1 MNHVILMFL
10 RKKKKSS
17 VSSVEVGIHKRIIE
31 VSGTASVF
39 EHTLCRP
46 SKLASLGSLAKA
58 ISKRGLTGDF
68 VECGVY
74 KGGSAA
80 LIFSLLPTDCHAWL
94 YDSFEGMPE
103 VSEHDDSAA
112 KEWEGTCVGHVDDAV
127 KIMTEMSIAPER
139 FTIRKGWFE
148 DSFKEPL
155 PKQIQYLHIDADWY
169 DSVLLALETFYPLVV
184 DGGLIVLDDFGHWE
198 GCRRAFY
205 DYCEREKIRPLL
217 DRFEN
222 DQAFWF
228 KGREHNRDGWTHK
241 AL

>member
-1 MNHVILMFL
+1 MFR
-10 RKKKKSS
+10 RKKKKLR
-17 VSSVEVGIHKRIIE
+17 EK
-31 VSGTASVF
+31 ASVAATRKEIVEIAGTSSIF
-39 EHTLCRP
+39 EHSLCRP
-46 SKLASLGSLAKA
+46 SKLASLGALATEVG
-58 ISKRGLTGDF
+58 KRGLEGDF

-80 LIFSLLPTDCHAWL
+80 LISKLLPADCHAWL

-103 VSEHDDSAA
+103 VSEHDDSEA
-112 KEWEGTCVGHVDDAV
+112 KQWEGECVGRLDDAV
-127 KIMTEMSIAPER
+127 QIMSEASIPLER

-148 DSFKEPL
+148 DTFKEPL
-155 PKQIQYLHIDADWY
+155 PKQVQYLHVDADWY
-169 DSVLLALETFYPLVV
+169 DSVLLTLETFYPLVV